1 MLSATQQYHMY
12 DRILVPTDGS
22 PSMETVVDHALEL
35 VRVHDATLHGLYVV
49 DTGNF
54 ATLPVETS
62 WDGVT
67 ELLRD
72 EGEQAVADFEEMVG
86 EVPVETAIREG
97 NPSREIVEYARENDC
112 DTVVMGTH
120 GRGGIDRLLLGSVA
134 ERVVRATPVPVV
146 TVPVSEA
153 APEARAV
160 RS

>member
-1 MLSATQQYHMY
+1 MY